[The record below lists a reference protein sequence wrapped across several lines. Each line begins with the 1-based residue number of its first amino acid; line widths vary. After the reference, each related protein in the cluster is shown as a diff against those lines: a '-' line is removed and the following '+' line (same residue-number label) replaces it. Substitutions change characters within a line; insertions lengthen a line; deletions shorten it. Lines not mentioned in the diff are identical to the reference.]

1 VLEVT
6 FVSCVWNKL
15 QRCLVRS
22 FFFILL
28 KPSRIHAKRQLP
40 VLAICTHRY
49 GRSIWNCTTLI
60 VFWLEMD
67 RHLGEYLTTRDVQDP
82 SLQRVVDARLGC
94 ATGYPWS
101 IRSYGGLQQS
111 RYVLLSS
118 PAVVYYAYHGAT
130 QTRPTSRP
138 PFAFLGDVSSRPLHP
153 MLFLLLS
160 SLGIYD

>member
-1 VLEVT
+1 
-6 FVSCVWNKL
+6 
-15 QRCLVRS
+15 
-22 FFFILL
+22 
-28 KPSRIHAKRQLP
+28 
-40 VLAICTHRY
+40 
-49 GRSIWNCTTLI
+49 
-60 VFWLEMD
+60 
-67 RHLGEYLTTRDVQDP
+67 
-82 SLQRVVDARLGC
+82 VVDSRLGC
-94 ATGYPWS
+94 AINYPWS

-130 QTRPTSRP
+130 QTRLDVQT